1 MKPVLLA
8 CLVSAALSAPPAPAA
23 ELITNVDGRTTRSLD
38 GRWQT
43 IVDPY
48 ENGYYD
54 YRYQPGDNGYFRN
67 QKPRDASDLVEYDF
81 DTSPLLDVP
90 GDWNTQ
96 GDKLLFYEGTV
107 WYEKSFDY
115 RRKPGTR
122 VFLYFGAANYEAKVW
137 LNGTKLGEHVGG
149 FTPFDFEVSDLLWDE
164 GNFVVVKVDDTR
176 HRQALPTVN
185 TDWWNYGGLTRRVML
200 VEVPSV
206 FVRDYFLQ
214 LAPGSRNHVAGWV
227 QVDGAVAGRK
237 VRVRIPEAGVD
248 RSFETDASGRA
259 EVAFDATLQ
268 LWSPESPK
276 LYRVV
281 VEAGED
287 SVPDSIG
294 FRTVETRGTQILL
307 NGRPIFLRGVCIH
320 EEAPFRSGRAFSEA
334 DARTLLAWARDLGAN
349 FVRLAHYPH
358 NELMTREAD
367 RMGILVWSEIPV
379 YWTILWDDPGT
390 LENAKR
396 QLTEMIA
403 RDKNK
408 ASVVLW
414 SMANETPPSPARLE
428 FLRKLTVLARG
439 LDPTR
444 LLTAAMERHYA
455 DPVTQVI
462 DDPLGQYLDVL
473 GCNEYIGWYDGP
485 PEKCDRVVWKSAYD
499 KPLVMSE
506 FGGGA
511 LYGLHGDAGA
521 RWTEEYQES
530 VYLHQTRMLRKIPF
544 LSGTTPWILMDFR
557 SPRRPLPRIQDFF
570 NRKGLVSNR
579 GERKKAFFVLQEFY
593 RQLREEA
600 EASRPSPGSF
610 TRPPR
615 PPSE

>member
-1 MKPVLLA
+1 MRPLLLA
-8 CLVSAALSAPPAPAA
+8 SLVSAALSAPLADAA

-38 GRWQT
+38 GRWET

-81 DTSPLLDVP
+81 DASPLLDVP

-96 GDKLLFYEGTV
+96 DARLLFYEGTV
-107 WYEKSFDY
+107 WYKKSFDH

-122 VFLYFGAANYEAKVW
+122 VFLYFGAANYEAKAW

-149 FTPFDFEVSDLLWDE
+149 FTPFDFEVTDVLRDE
-164 GNFVVVKVDDTR
+164 GNFVVVKVDNTR
-176 HRQALPTVN
+176 RREALPTVN

-200 VEVPSV
+200 IEVPSV

-214 LAPGSRNHVAGWV
+214 LAPGSRSRVAGWV
-227 QVDGAVAGRK
+227 QVDGAGAGRR

-259 EVAFDATLQ
+259 EVSFDATLE
-268 LWSPESPK
+268 LWSPENPK

-287 SVPDSIG
+287 RVPDSIG
-294 FRTVETRGTQILL
+294 FRSVETRGTQILL
-307 NGRPIFLRGVCIH
+307 NGQPIFLRGVCIH

-334 DARTLLAWARDLGAN
+334 DARTLLGWARDLGAN

-390 LENAKR
+390 LENARR

-408 ASVVLW
+408 ASVILW
-414 SMANETPPSPARLE
+414 SMANETPPSDARLE
-428 FLRKLTVLARG
+428 FLRKLTVLARR

-462 DDPLGQYLDVL
+462 DDPLGRYLDVL

-499 KPLVMSE
+499 KPLIMSE
-506 FGGGA
+506 FGAGA
-511 LYGLHGDAGA
+511 LHGLHGGAGA

-544 LSGTTPWILMDFR
+544 LSGTTPWILVDFR

-600 EASRPSPGSF
+600 EA
-610 TRPPR
+610 PR
-615 PPSE
+615 R

>member
-8 CLVSAALSAPPAPAA
+8 GLVSAALFAPPAPAA

-96 GDKLLFYEGTV
+96 DDELLFYEGTV

-149 FTPFDFEVSDLLWDE
+149 FTPFDFEVTGLLRDE

-176 HRQALPTVN
+176 HREALPTVN

-200 VEVPSV
+200 IEVPSV

-214 LAPGSRNHVAGWV
+214 LAPGSRSRVAGWV
-227 QVDGAVAGRK
+227 QVDGAVAGRR

-294 FRTVETRGTQILL
+294 FRTVETRGAQILL

-334 DARTLLAWARDLGAN
+334 DARTLLGWARDLGAN

-428 FLRKLTVLARG
+428 FLRKLTVLARS
-439 LDPTR
+439 LDATR

-511 LYGLHGDAGA
+511 LYGLHGDPGT

-530 VYLHQTRMLRKIPF
+530 VYRHQTRMLRKIPF

-600 EASRPSPGSF
+600 EA
-610 TRPPR
+610 PR
-615 PPSE
+615 P